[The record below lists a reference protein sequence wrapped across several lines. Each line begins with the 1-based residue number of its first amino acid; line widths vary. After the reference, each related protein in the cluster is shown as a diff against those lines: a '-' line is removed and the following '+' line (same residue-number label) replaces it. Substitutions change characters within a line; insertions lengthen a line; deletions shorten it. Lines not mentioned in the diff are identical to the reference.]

1 MPIYAY
7 KVKHGPG
14 RTIEG
19 ELEAAS
25 QAEALERLERDGA
38 SPVWVREKAES
49 GSGRK
54 RSWRRDRRITARDV
68 TVFTRQLASLIR
80 SNVPILRALATIADQ
95 TGNLRFRRVVEGI
108 EADVREGGML
118 SDAFARDPA
127 LFSELTVSM
136 VRSGESAGLLDV
148 ILERLADAREA
159 EEEVRRKVQAAMAYP
174 LLVLAVGAAT
184 IFTLFAFFLPRVV
197 QLFRDVRDLPLPTRL
212 LIGTSD
218 VFARY
223 WAPMLIAMLSLVVV
237 YRRLIATDAG
247 RAVVHGLTL
256 RIPLLGRFVRESE
269 IARFARTLGLL
280 IRAGI
285 PIDRALDLGAQTLT
299 NSVMRAE
306 IEAVRRNTVQQGA
319 RLSEGLKRSA
329 QFPPFVANM
338 AAVGEE
344 AGRLDDSLAEI
355 ATFYE
360 REVEQQSRLATSL
373 IEPILILG
381 VGLIVGFIVAS
392 MLLPIF
398 QLSTGG

>member
-1 MPIYAY
+1 MPLYAY
-7 KVKHGPG
+7 KVKRGPG
-14 RTIEG
+14 RAIEG
-19 ELEAAS
+19 VIEAAS

-38 SPVWVREKAES
+38 SPVWVRETDETAT
-49 GSGRK
+49 RRR
-54 RSWRRDRRITARDV
+54 RSWRSDRRITPRDV

-80 SNVPILRALATIADQ
+80 SSVPILRALATIADQ
-95 TGNLRFRRVVEGI
+95 TENVRFRRIVEGI
-108 EADVREGGML
+108 AADIREGGML
-118 SDAFARDPA
+118 SDAFAREPA
-127 LFSELTVSM
+127 LFPELTVSM
-136 VRSGESAGLLDV
+136 VRAGESAGLLDV

-184 IFTLFAFFLPRVV
+184 VFTLFAFFLPRVV
-197 QLFRDVRDLPLPTRL
+197 ELFRDVRDLPLPTRL

-223 WAPMLIAMLSLVVV
+223 WAPMLIAVLTLAVV
-237 YRRLIATDAG
+237 YRRLMAADAG
-247 RAVVHGLTL
+247 RAAIDGLTL
-256 RIPLLGRFVRESE
+256 RVPLLGRFVREAE

-285 PIDRALDLGAQTLT
+285 PIDRALDLGAQTLA

-306 IEAVRRNTVQQGA
+306 IEVVRHNTVQQGA
-319 RLSEGLKRSA
+319 RLSEGLKRSDH
-329 QFPPFVANM
+329 FPPFVANM

-344 AGRLDDSLAEI
+344 AGRLDESLAEI

-373 IEPILILG
+373 LEPILILG